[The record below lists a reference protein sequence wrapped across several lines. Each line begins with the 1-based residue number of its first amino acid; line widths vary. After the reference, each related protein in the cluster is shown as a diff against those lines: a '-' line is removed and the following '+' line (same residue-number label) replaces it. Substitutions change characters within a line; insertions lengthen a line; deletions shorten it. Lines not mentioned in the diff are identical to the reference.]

1 MYNTILFDLD
11 GTLTDPGLGIT
22 NSVLYALEQLGY
34 PLPPRESLY
43 KFIGPPLLDSFQ
55 AYYGMTPEQAEE
67 AVRLFRVYFAE
78 TGIMENSLYP
88 GIPEVLDTLQKAGR
102 RLILAT
108 SKPQGFAERILEHF
122 DLRKYFDQVVG
133 ATMDA
138 ERSQKHQV
146 IAYAIETYGV
156 TAAEAVMVGDRKHD
170 VLGAK
175 KNGMACIGVL
185 FGYGDAPELNE
196 AGAIALAADPQ
207 ELLRLLEQN

>member
-88 GIPEVLDTLQKAGR
+88 GIPEVLDKLQKQGR

-146 IAYAIETYGV
+146 IAYAMETYGV
-156 TAAEAVMVGDRKHD
+156 TAEEAVMVGDRKHD